1 MIQAVEWAPK
11 VDNVNR
17 DKFESSQHKD
27 FPNFELRERNAA
39 KEMLR
44 AQIRPYYYPVTYV
57 EPLNGNAPAVGYDLY
72 SNEIHREAIDKSIR
86 LGRTFITEP
95 ITLEQESQK
104 QTGAILILGVDR
116 NHSNAG
122 VVLAVLRMGDFIQ
135 KLLQEKH
142 ALIYTRIVDLD
153 SKITV
158 YDNFDSNIS
167 NPLYKKTFEF
177 GTRHYLVETHPT
189 SAYFAQHKGWQS
201 LIILV
206 VGIFVIVIG
215 SLLLNFFFRMKANRP
230 LAILKTMMDGL
241 VQIDRKGVILS
252 TNQALGK
259 IFGYEEVE
267 LVGKNISI
275 LMPEPHR
282 SAHDEY
288 LRNRRNTRHSETS
301 SIIGRRIELPALHR
315 NGTVLSIDISVN
327 ELVDDN
333 GVSYIGVLRDITEAK
348 QIQLELQKS
357 NEKKIAILRN
367 SSDGIHILDADGNVI
382 DASDSFCAMLG
393 YRRDEIIGMN
403 VSTWDAK
410 FSPEQIKVLLKQELS
425 QLNQSLFETRHRR
438 KDGSEFDVEI
448 SGHAINLEGR
458 PALFN
463 SSRDITVR
471 KQLHDELVNARMVAE
486 SASAAKSEFL
496 ANMSHEIRT
505 PISAVIGFS
514 SLAKSIDLPLK
525 AASYFNKI
533 NTAANS
539 LLGIVND
546 ILDFSKIEAGKL
558 DMEDISFNLDEI
570 FENITSLFGNK
581 ARAKGI
587 ELSLGSASGVPAM
600 LSGDPLRLTQVLTN
614 LVNNAIKFTERG
626 EITLLVELVKDE
638 GDYVQLQFVVKDTG
652 IGMTPEQQASIFKP
666 FAQAD
671 NSITRKYGGT
681 GLGLVICQ
689 QLVELMGG
697 KIFAESKVGCGTRV
711 CFTALF
717 GVVTDKV
724 AALQNFA
731 GKRVVVV
738 DDSPVMRKLVMAQL
752 RKLGCEPAEV
762 DSSNALLVKLQ
773 SGETA
778 DCIIMDW
785 HMPDMDGVAAARKL
799 RTMNISVPII
809 LITGDD
815 PELARAEAGQS
826 VNEIVSKPISTAKL
840 NQCLFSF
847 FGGITPVQETNSQI
861 VFIPDLSGL
870 RILLVDDNEFN
881 REVGTELVSLT
892 KADVVTANDGQQA
905 VDVVF
910 RAESNR
916 NVSFDLILMDI
927 QMPVLDGYAAAEI
940 IRARFP
946 RLPIVALTADVTT
959 KGRDQ
964 IVKAGMN
971 YILSKPIDDGKLY
984 RLLNKLLRP
993 QPTISKEAG
1002 RTSEDKSTPSGHTQH
1017 DDEWLNLP
1025 GFDAKAALDRM
1036 SGNIAMYRKFLLLFR
1051 DRNAFSPKAF
1061 HEALK
1066 QTDLAGARRMI
1077 HTLKG
1082 TAGSVGATKLA
1093 VAAESLQLEIETA
1106 IHSAQPVTP
1115 EPIQNLETEWGIA
1128 MASLS
1133 KLSA

>member
-1 MIQAVEWAPK
+1 
-11 VDNVNR
+11 
-17 DKFESSQHKD
+17 
-27 FPNFELRERNAA
+27 
-39 KEMLR
+39 
-44 AQIRPYYYPVTYV
+44 
-57 EPLNGNAPAVGYDLY
+57 
-72 SNEIHREAIDKSIR
+72 
-86 LGRTFITEP
+86 
-95 ITLEQESQK
+95 
-104 QTGAILILGVDR
+104 
-116 NHSNAG
+116 
-122 VVLAVLRMGDFIQ
+122 
-135 KLLQEKH
+135 
-142 ALIYTRIVDLD
+142 
-153 SKITV
+153 
-158 YDNFDSNIS
+158 
-167 NPLYKKTFEF
+167 
-177 GTRHYLVETHPT
+177 
-189 SAYFAQHKGWQS
+189 
-201 LIILV
+201 